1 MTTYIVHNSLDPK
14 QKMHVVVVKY
24 ESVIC
29 LLANWVC
36 I

>member
-1 MTTYIVHNSLDPK
+1 MDPK
-14 QKMHVVVVKY
+14 QKMHVVVVVVKY
-24 ESVIC
+24 ECGIC